1 MGMVHLLG
9 QMDTPR
15 NPQAAI
21 PLLKQS
27 ADLSDVDA
35 PQSAY
40 VFGMLLLGEFS
51 HVDLPSNLLAPY
63 LPSATGANPDPRSS
77 EARRYIERSAYLN
90 FAPAQTK
97 AGWAYEFAKMGCAF
111 DPLLSVQYYSLASQQ
126 GEDEADM
133 ALSKWFLCGA
143 EGCFEMEEQLAF
155 TFAEKAAKKGLP
167 TAEFAVGYY
176 YEVGVG
182 GNKDLSLA
190 KKWYEKVCA
199 VIYLYLEYNI
209 HCVFCSCRLLNT
221 RTPMLPH
228 G

>member
-9 QMDTPR
+9 QLESPK

-21 PLLKQS
+21 PLLQRS

-40 VFGMLLLGEFS
+40 VYGMLLLGEFN
-51 HVDLPSNLLAPY
+51 HVELPTPLLSPY
-63 LPSATGANPDPRSS
+63 LPPAVPGAEIEPRLS

-90 FAPAQTK
+90 FPAAQYK

-111 DPLLSVQYYSLASQQ
+111 DPLLSVQYYSLASQS
-126 GEDEADM
+126 GDDESDM

-143 EGCFEMEEQLAF
+143 EGCFDKEEGLAF

-167 TAEFAVGYY
+167 TAEFAMGYY

-182 GNKDLSLA
+182 CKKDVNLA
-190 KKWYEKVCA
+190 KRWYEKVHNLPI
-199 VIYLYLEYNI
+199 V
-209 HCVFCSCRLLNT
+209 RLDF
-221 RTPMLPH
+221 
-228 G
+228 